1 MLDFFH
7 QNWWLGMWL
16 ETPEIP
22 TILIKSKYT
31 MLYDGRTIFDE
42 WSPIFENK
50 LPWHFRNKKQRNP
63 PQKKKLPK
71 KHKKMHTWHFCGW
84 SSFFILPLFFCFQ
97 VVYHHDAGW
106 SKISSSRHPRVALR
120 DQDPTTFL
128 SMLEEFGD
136 LNSWESKVPP
146 HATPPNK

>member
-1 MLDFFH
+1 
-7 QNWWLGMWL
+7 MWL

-31 MLYDGRTIFDE
+31 ILYDGRTIFDE

-50 LPWHFRNKKQRNP
+50 LPWHFRNKKTKESSPKEETSQET
-63 PQKKKLPK
+63 QKNAHLAFL
-71 KHKKMHTWHFCGW
+71 WVVQ
-84 SSFFILPLFFCFQ
+84 FFFFLPLFFCFQ

-106 SKISSSRHPRVALR
+106 SKISSSRHLWVALR

-128 SMLEEFGD
+128 PMLEEFGD
-136 LNSWESKVPP
+136 LNSWESKVPQNTG
-146 HATPPNK
+146 TPKWMVYNVYNGKPY